1 MELPRE
7 ILIGLQKISKILG
20 KKKKSYGL
28 ISENCKCKYG
38 FMSLKTWILS

>member
-20 KKKKSYGL
+20 KKKSYGL